1 MFVQGWCSYV
11 VVLHTC
17 LTILNCICSIPCGPS
32 HSLHIRRC
40 IAVCQLSPIQ
50 WRIWTGLIFIVVLN
64 PMPTWRHSVLDW
76 GLLLC
81 FLGCMAEFS
90 HHLAGCHHTSP
101 LITKPCLMR
110 RVNQG
115 VLCWLVCVW
124 IQWESIELGV
134 FVELWSEWWCRVDR
148 LLFVSPS
155 LGRCWCLT
163 HPPTQ
168 SFVPSVGEGCLS
180 RSSARYNVELSHPFV
195 WCKSYSF

>member
-1 MFVQGWCSYV
+1 MTGFRNIRCQIWNSEKFKFHKVKLLKFKTFNFDIKYFLNWSLFVCLLKGGV

-17 LTILNCICSIPCGPS
+17 LTIRNRICSIPRGPS
-32 HSLHIRRC
+32 HSLHIWRC
-40 IAVCQLSPIQ
+40 IAVCQLSSIQ
-50 WRIWTGLIFIVVLN
+50 WRIWTGLIFLVVLN

-124 IQWESIELGV
+124 IQWERVLNLKSLLTLNDPGFLV
-134 FVELWSEWWCRVDR
+134 F
-148 LLFVSPS
+148 
-155 LGRCWCLT
+155 
-163 HPPTQ
+163 
-168 SFVPSVGEGCLS
+168 
-180 RSSARYNVELSHPFV
+180 
-195 WCKSYSF
+195 